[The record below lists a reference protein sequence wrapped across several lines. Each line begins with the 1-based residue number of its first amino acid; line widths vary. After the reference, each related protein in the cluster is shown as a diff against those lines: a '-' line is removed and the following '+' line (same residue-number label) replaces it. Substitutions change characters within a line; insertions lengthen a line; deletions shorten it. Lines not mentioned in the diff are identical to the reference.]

1 MQEDERDRLEIAKFE
16 LFEGTVA
23 IWLRYMIQRLEGE
36 RQRASQQLSL
46 EAILVDLEGPDLRF

>member
-16 LFEGTVA
+16 LFEGTVG

-36 RQRASQQLSL
+36 RKRASQQLSL